1 MRTHMHELTESS
13 LHKGD
18 LRNLVS
24 NIFEIDSY
32 SSKMGEDKDIIT
44 LSFTVESRAPSD
56 DLISF
61 IEKGYK
67 FVLDADM
74 SPGELSNGKY
84 RVFVEIKRDNSA
96 IDNLLDLLYGLEKLT
111 DISNFKFRYY
121 KSFNSEDAT
130 KENLEHSI
138 PLSPEEYEIKIKEQT
153 FENFQNFFNKSYLES
168 IEMLDDQIQ
177 FKKVYGDPV
186 HFKFV
191 NSGPKHQ
198 ILESI
203 LDKISINYNDM
214 SEVLF
219 LTKYIGNYNITKF
232 GNKFVFEN
240 NNYAVVLEKLL

>member
-1 MRTHMHELTESS
+1 MRTIMKELTESS

-32 SSKMGEDKDIIT
+32 SSKMGDDKDVIT
-44 LSFTVESRAPSD
+44 LSFTVDSRAPAE

-67 FVLDADM
+67 FILDADM

-84 RVFVEIKRDNSA
+84 RVFAELQRNNSS
-96 IDNLLDLLYGLEKLT
+96 IDNLLDLMYGIEKLT
-111 DISNFKFRYY
+111 NISNFKFRYY

-130 KENLEHSI
+130 EENLRRVI
-138 PLSPEEYEIKIKEQT
+138 PLSSEEYETKIKEQT

-168 IEMLDDQIQ
+168 IEMLDDHIK
-177 FKKVYGDPV
+177 FKKTYGHPL
-186 HFKFV
+186 HFKFIE
-191 NSGPKHQ
+191 SGPKSQ
-198 ILESI
+198 ILEQIS
-203 LDKISINYNDM
+203 DKISIDYKDM
-214 SEVLF
+214 SEILF

-232 GNKFVFEN
+232 GTKFVFEN
-240 NNYAVVLEKLL
+240 NNYAIILEKLL

>member
-1 MRTHMHELTESS
+1 MRDTMNQLTESS

-24 NIFEIDSY
+24 NIFEVDSY
-32 SSKMGEDKDIIT
+32 SSKMGDDENIIT
-44 LSFTVESRAPSD
+44 LSFTVESRAPAE

-67 FVLDADM
+67 FILDADM

-84 RVFVEIKRDNSA
+84 RVFVELERKSSV
-96 IDNLLDLLYGLEKLT
+96 IDELADLLYGLEKLT
-111 DISNFKFRYY
+111 DITSFKFRYY

-130 KENLEHSI
+130 EENMRRMI
-138 PLSPEEYEIKIKEQT
+138 PVSAEEYNNKIKTQT
-153 FENFQNFFNKSYLES
+153 YENFQNFFNKSYLES
-168 IEMLDDQIQ
+168 IDMLDDHIK

-186 HFKFV
+186 NFKFIK
-191 NSGPKHQ
+191 SGPKQ
-198 ILESI
+198 QVLESVT
-203 LDKISINYNDM
+203 DKLSINYNDM

-232 GNKFVFEN
+232 GDKFVFEN
-240 NNYAVVLEKLL
+240 NDYAIVLERV